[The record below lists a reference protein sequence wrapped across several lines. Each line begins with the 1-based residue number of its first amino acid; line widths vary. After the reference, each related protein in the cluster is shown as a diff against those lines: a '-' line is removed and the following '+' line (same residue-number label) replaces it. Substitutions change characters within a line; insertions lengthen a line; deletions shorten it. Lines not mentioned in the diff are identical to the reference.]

1 MNRDIALSY
10 GILSNIYFKG
20 AYSSIEI
27 TRSLENVEKKDR
39 IVRIVY
45 GVLDRDV
52 ELDYY
57 VDALSR
63 KSVKSDARLIIK
75 IAIYCI

>member
-52 ELDYY
+52 ELD
-57 VDALSR
+57 
-63 KSVKSDARLIIK
+63 
-75 IAIYCI
+75 